1 MNDIKIFNYRSN
13 EIRTVVDGN
22 GEPWWVAKDVCDVLG
37 MTNPTE
43 ALRSLDDDEKNTLRI
58 SEGIHAGN
66 PNVNVINEP
75 GLYTLIIRS
84 NKPEAKKFKR
94 WTTHEVLPA
103 IRKTGSYSMKN
114 PISQRVGL
122 HEAAAIILEK
132 WVNASRLLGT
142 SLQMSRVVAVK
153 KANEETTIDFSPLLT
168 DNSVPEKPMTPTDL
182 AKIQGISAVKM
193 NKLLEEGGL
202 QTRIGD
208 AWVATEKGRAFSTLD
223 PYQSKNSNH
232 TGYRLLWDPS
242 ILKELTQK
250 VVHVPS

>member
-22 GEPWWVAKDVCDVLG
+22 GEPWWVAKDVCEVLG
-37 MTNPTE
+37 ILNHKD
-43 ALRSLDDDEKNTLRI
+43 AISALDDDEKDGV
-58 SEGIHAGN
+58 GITDPIGREQRT
-66 PNVNVINEP
+66 NVINEP

-84 NKPEAKKFKR
+84 NKPEAKPFKR
-94 WTTHEVLPA
+94 WITHEVLPA

-114 PISQRVGL
+114 PISQRVVL

-132 WVNASRLLGT
+132 WVNASRFLGT
-142 SLQMSRVVAVK
+142 SVQMGRVVAVK

-168 DNSVPEKPMTPTDL
+168 DNTVPEKPMTPSEL
-182 AKIQGISAVKM
+182 AGHHGVTARTM
-193 NKLLEEGGL
+193 NALLETAGY
-202 QTRIGD
+202 QTRSD
-208 AWVATEKGRAFSTLD
+208 KMWVATEKGRAFSTLD

-242 ILKELTQK
+242 ILKELKQK